1 MGDLTKDDVVKIVKQ
16 EMKHG
21 GKKEKRPLTEYQK
34 HMSTCMKK
42 EGATF
47 SSCVELWKEKNK
59 N

>member
-34 HMSTCMKK
+34 HMSICLKK
-42 EGATF
+42 DGMTF
-47 SSCVELWKEKNK
+47 QDCIKEWNEKNK
-59 N
+59 D